1 MTTIPHEAPHT
12 AGREV
17 GRWFELPAVWESLA
31 ITAMWVAVTFAS
43 IFGPDFTS
51 SNGGGSGNAT
61 TIPCG
66 VIVAFFAMLGSY
78 LVAKHGLGG
87 RGRSRN

>member
-1 MTTIPHEAPHT
+1 MTTIPHEAP
-12 AGREV
+12 REA

-31 ITAMWVAVTFAS
+31 ITAMWVAVVFAS
-43 IFGPDFTS
+43 VFGPDFVS

-66 VIVAFFAMLGSY
+66 VIVAFFALLGSW
-78 LVAKHGLGG
+78 LVARHGLGG
-87 RGRSRN
+87 HGRSHS